1 MQSSEMHF
9 LKRCLPLTM
18 YTLFVMSSTQK
29 HGMSLLTLYHRSAM
43 QPGPC
48 LLVLFS
54 PLKLCVLSAQS
65 LICSPCLNWSF
76 PWTGY
81 YFCLAFCGFMA
92 MPNKVYDYSLCAVPL
107 YPIAGLLC
115 QCKKIKPHDWAT
127 SKFFSRLLDCSWQ
140 KTWETCCK
148 SSLIWTGY
156 ISI

>member
-1 MQSSEMHF
+1 
-9 LKRCLPLTM
+9 
-18 YTLFVMSSTQK
+18 
-29 HGMSLLTLYHRSAM
+29 M